1 MDNKIPTAE
10 EFNRMMNECVEYKK
24 LIKLKEDLKWFKNKI
39 GNMNIKK
46 LLKVIDKRID
56 EIPNESKSF
65 NTQVHGQTNI

>member
-1 MDNKIPTAE
+1 MDNKIRTAD

>member
-1 MDNKIPTAE
+1 MENIPTAE
-10 EFNRMMNECVEYKK
+10 EFNQMMSECVEYKK